1 MQTNLM
7 KKLSPSGEITM
18 YIAQRE
24 FVDHYKSVDPI
35 DGIVM
40 VPISKAHGQRL
51 FVEIQLH
58 FRYASLS
65 PLNMLTF
72 HQSAFNLKLKQG
84 AEADE
89 FSNIPFKKMVVVA
102 TQELFPLGNIQP
114 PTPHVYTNWQTALCK
129 KMANMEGICPFKLE
143 FPQGSPPS
151 LLVAGPPGVAGE
163 PCGLTYQ
170 VVAYFCNDPA
180 LPLVKKNTVGFGVRV
195 IQETL
200 PVPLLEQLSL
210 APTTR
215 PATLVS
221 RQFLLSPGKMQ
232 IEMCLDRAV
241 VYYGENLTMR
251 VQITNNSNRT
261 IRKIKCKLYQ
271 VSQLSFAQGERRAP
285 LYAMETTEGCP
296 IPPGASLQK
305 SYILMTKL
313 QPHRT
318 NENLVF
324 EASVNRGDKER
335 LSATTIF
342 PYTDP
347 KEGFAILVSYEAKIK
362 VYMGGSRQF
371 QSVRSTL
378 GEVSARVPFFL
389 FHQTPRENIENED
402 ATVEVPNNQVV
413 SKPPRMVRLSS
424 VDNEAGKEPPLLLEW

>member
-7 KKLSPSGEITM
+7 KKLSPSGDITM

-24 FVDHYKSVDPI
+24 YVDHYKSVDPI
-35 DGIVM
+35 DGVVIV
-40 VPISKAHGQRL
+40 PTSKAHGHRL

-65 PLNMLTF
+65 PLHMYQF
-72 HQSAFNLKLKQG
+72 QSAFHFIKLQG
-84 AEADE
+84 AEAEE

-102 TQELFPLGNIQP
+102 SQELFPLGNGPNQI
-114 PTPHVYTNWQTALCK
+114 PHVFINWQTALCK
-129 KMANMEGICPFKLE
+129 KMANMQGICPFKLE

-151 LLVAGPPGVAGE
+151 LVVAGPAGVSGE

-170 VVAYFCNDPA
+170 VVSYFCTDPT
-180 LPLVKKNTVGFGVRV
+180 LPLVKKNTVGFNVRV
-195 IQETL
+195 TQETL

-210 APTTR
+210 APSTR

-241 VYYGENLTMR
+241 VYYGEKLSMH
-251 VQITNNSNRT
+251 VQITNNSSRT

-271 VSQLSFAQGERRAP
+271 VSQLSFATGERRAP
-285 LYAMETTEGCP
+285 LYCMETTEGCP
-296 IPPGASLQK
+296 IPPGATLQRT
-305 SYILMTKL
+305 YTLMTKL

-324 EASVNRGDKER
+324 EASTNRGEVER
-335 LSATTIF
+335 LSASTIF

-362 VYMGGSRQF
+362 VYMGGSQF

-389 FHQTPRENIENED
+389 FHQTPRENIELE
-402 ATVEVPNNQVV
+402 ESV
-413 SKPPRMVRLSS
+413 STSNPVAKPHRMVRLTS
-424 VDNEAGKEPPLLLEW
+424 VDNEAAKEQPLLVDW